1 MPDLRLL
8 TKAQLEAASPFA
20 LGLLMN
26 DLTDV
31 LSKREGWWK
40 TLELFVKSLE
50 SEK

>member
-31 LSKREGWWK
+31 LKKKEGSWK
-40 TLELFVKSLE
+40 TFELFTVSLG